1 MPILTRTVDMD
12 SHKGAFEPEDPKE
25 KGNTSM
31 AGQTRRVSL
40 IASVIWTLVVG
51 FVIGM
56 LGRLVVPGRQP
67 IGCWVTTA
75 VGVIG
80 AFVGLL
86 IGRNVDAG
94 DGVTFLL
101 EVAVA
106 AVLVWIMAGRR
117 RAL

>member
-1 MPILTRTVDMD
+1 
-12 SHKGAFEPEDPKE
+12 
-25 KGNTSM
+25 M
-31 AGQTRRVSL
+31 AGQTRPVSL
-40 IASVIWTLVVG
+40 IASVIWTLIVG

-56 LGRLVVPGRQP
+56 LARLVVPGRQP

-75 VGVIG
+75 VGVVG

-86 IGRNVDAG
+86 IGRGLDVG
-94 DGVTFLL
+94 DGLTFLI

-106 AVLVWIMAGRR
+106 AILVWLLAGRR

>member
-1 MPILTRTVDMD
+1 
-12 SHKGAFEPEDPKE
+12 
-25 KGNTSM
+25 M
-31 AGQTRRVSL
+31 AGQTRPVSL
-40 IASVIWTLVVG
+40 IASVIWTLIVG

-67 IGCWVTTA
+67 LGCWVTTA

-106 AVLVWIMAGRR
+106 AVLVWLLAGRR
-117 RAL
+117 RRPV